1 MDTVEIQLNQLR
13 LHGMK
18 QSWQNLVLTRKQFD
32 FSLSEGLDLLLDAE
46 ILERNNR
53 RLGRLQKNAKFRYQ
67 ATIEQLKYDPS
78 RGLDKS
84 MIQSLA
90 TCQYIKDGA
99 SIIITGATGCGKSYI
114 ASAFGHQACL
124 LGHKVIYFSMHKLML
139 QTKMARIDGTI
150 YKFIEKL
157 AKTELLIIDDFGLA
171 HLDKQQRMDLMEI
184 IEDRHGKNATI
195 IASQLPVSAWFDI
208 IGEPTIADAILD
220 RLAHTSYKIEI
231 KGDSLRKNR

>member
-171 HLDKQQRMDLMEI
+171 HLDKQQQMDLMEI

>member
-1 MDTVEIQLNQLR
+1 MDTIEIQLNQLR

-18 QSWQNLVLTRKQFD
+18 QSWQNLVLSRKQFD

-53 RLGRLQKNAKFRYQ
+53 RLARLQKGAKFRYQ
-67 ATIEQLKYDPS
+67 GTIEQVKYDPS

-84 MIQSLA
+84 MIQALA

-124 LGHKVIYFSMHKLML
+124 LGHKVLYFSMHKLML
-139 QTKMARIDGTI
+139 HTKMARIDGTI

-157 AKTELLIIDDFGLA
+157 AKSELLIIDDFGLA
-171 HLDKQQRMDLMEI
+171 HLDKQQQMDLMEI
-184 IEDRHGKNATI
+184 IEDRHAKNATI

>member
-1 MDTVEIQLNQLR
+1 MDTIEIQLNQLR

-18 QSWQNLVLTRKQFD
+18 QSWQNLVITRKQFD

-53 RLGRLQKNAKFRYQ
+53 RQSRLQKGAKFRYQ
-67 ATIEQLKYDPS
+67 ATIEQVKYDPS

-99 SIIITGATGCGKSYI
+99 SIIITGPTGCGKSYI

-124 LGHKVIYFSMHKLML
+124 LGYKVIYFSMHKLML

-171 HLDKQQRMDLMEI
+171 HLDKQQQMDLMEI
-184 IEDRHGKNATI
+184 IEDRHSKNATI

>member
-1 MDTVEIQLNQLR
+1 MDTIEIQLNQLR

-18 QSWQNLVLTRKQFD
+18 QSWNNLVLTHKQFD
-32 FSLSEGLDLLLDAE
+32 FSLQEGLDMLLDAE

-53 RLGRLQKNAKFRYQ
+53 RLNRLQKEAKFRYQ
-67 ATIEQLKYDPS
+67 AMIEQIKYDPS

-90 TCQYIKDGA
+90 SCQYIKDGS
-99 SIIITGATGCGKSYI
+99 SIIITGATGCGKSYL

-124 LGHKVIYFSMHKLML
+124 LGHKVLYFSMQKLML
-139 QTKMARIDGTI
+139 HTKMSRIDGTI
-150 YKFIEKL
+150 YKYMDKL
-157 AKTELLIIDDFGLA
+157 AKTELLIIDDFGLT
-171 HLDKQQRMDLMEI
+171 HLDKQQQIDFMEI
-184 IEDRHGKNATI
+184 IEDRHAKNSTI
-195 IASQLPVSAWFDI
+195 IASQLPISSWYDI

-220 RLAHTSYKIEI
+220 RLVHTSYKIEI

>member
-1 MDTVEIQLNQLR
+1 MDTIEIQLNQLR

-18 QSWQNLVLTRKQFD
+18 QSWQNLVLARKQFD

-53 RLGRLQKNAKFRYQ
+53 RQNRLQKGSKFRYQ
-67 ATIEQLKYDPS
+67 ATIEQVKYDPS

-90 TCQYIKDGA
+90 TCQYIRDGA

-124 LGHKVIYFSMHKLML
+124 LGHKVMYFSMHKLML

-171 HLDKQQRMDLMEI
+171 HLDNQQQMDLMEI
-184 IEDRHGKNATI
+184 IEDRHSKNATI
-195 IASQLPVSAWFDI
+195 IASQLPVNAWFDI

>member
-1 MDTVEIQLNQLR
+1 MDTIEIQLNQLR

-53 RLGRLQKNAKFRYQ
+53 RLSRLQKDAKFRYQ

-90 TCQYIKDGA
+90 TCQYVKDGA

-124 LGHKVIYFSMHKLML
+124 LGHKVLYFSMHKLML
-139 QTKMARIDGTI
+139 HTKMARIDGTI
-150 YKFIEKL
+150 YKYIDKL
-157 AKTELLIIDDFGLA
+157 AKSELLIIDDFGLA
-171 HLDKQQRMDLMEI
+171 HLDKQQQMDLMEI

>member
-1 MDTVEIQLNQLR
+1 MDTIEIQLNQLR

-18 QSWQNLVLTRKQFD
+18 QSWQNLVLARKQFD

-53 RLGRLQKNAKFRYQ
+53 RQSRLQKGAKFRYQ
-67 ATIEQLKYDPS
+67 ATIEQVKYDPS

-124 LGHKVIYFSMHKLML
+124 LGHKVMYFSMHKLML

-171 HLDKQQRMDLMEI
+171 HLDKQQQMDLMEI
-184 IEDRHGKNATI
+184 IEDRHSKNATI
-195 IASQLPVSAWFDI
+195 IASQLPVNAWFDI

>member
-90 TCQYIKDGA
+90 TSQYIKDGA

-171 HLDKQQRMDLMEI
+171 HLDKQQQMDLMEI